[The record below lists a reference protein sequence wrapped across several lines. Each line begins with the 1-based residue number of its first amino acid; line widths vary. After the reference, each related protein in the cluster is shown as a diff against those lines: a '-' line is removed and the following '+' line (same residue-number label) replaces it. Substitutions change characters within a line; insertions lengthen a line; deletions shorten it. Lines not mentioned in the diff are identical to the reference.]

1 MRSRSLSNCPWPLP
15 RRPASCLSHW
25 NEGMRDFICLENRKW
40 YWHPIDLIF
49 SALFADWC
57 ICFCCDAGL
66 IKKNNNFSRG
76 QDKEVLFWGPLP
88 TFYIMR
94 INCGITHN
102 ATEEMESFFV
112 ILCFNN
118 GIFHFKVPMLLQN
131 N

>member
-1 MRSRSLSNCPWPLP
+1 M
-15 RRPASCLSHW
+15 AKTKK
-25 NEGMRDFICLENRKW
+25 F
-40 YWHPIDLIF
+40 
-49 SALFADWC
+49 
-57 ICFCCDAGL
+57 CFGGL
-66 IKKNNNFSRG
+66 
-76 QDKEVLFWGPLP
+76 LP

-94 INCGITHN
+94 INCGITPS